1 VSPREKERGEKN
13 WLFFFPCRLKAAKW
27 VILLHHATLG
37 KMPKFSGWYGKIVLG
52 GSSLFQRR
60 ELQTN
65 EIWNCKLYY
74 IKCTKLSTQYNSIA
88 IAIYTAAVP
97 RSWYDA
103 HITGMACLGFWV
115 VVVFIRWPLL
125 EKFCYNNKR
134 AYKGIQVQHRK
145 PTIVRFDFDV
155 AVSIPID

>member
-1 VSPREKERGEKN
+1 MV
-13 WLFFFPCRLKAAKW
+13 
-27 VILLHHATLG
+27 
-37 KMPKFSGWYGKIVLG
+37 
-52 GSSLFQRR
+52 
-60 ELQTN
+60 
-65 EIWNCKLYY
+65 
-74 IKCTKLSTQYNSIA
+74 
-88 IAIYTAAVP
+88 
-97 RSWYDA
+97 
-103 HITGMACLGFWV
+103 CLGFGV